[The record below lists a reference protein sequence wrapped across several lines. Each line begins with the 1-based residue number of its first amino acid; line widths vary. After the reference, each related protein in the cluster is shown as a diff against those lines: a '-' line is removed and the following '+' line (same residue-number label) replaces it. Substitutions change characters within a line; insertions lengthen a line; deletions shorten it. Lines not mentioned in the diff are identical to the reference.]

1 MNNHEIAEKMRE
13 MSIYYEMEDT
23 PFKPAAYERA
33 ADAVD
38 ASGTEMKDL
47 FRDKG
52 KKGLKSIPGIGE
64 GIASSIADLLKA
76 GTFPEYKRFRKKYPV
91 DIMGLSN
98 VEGIGPKTIQLLYRK
113 LKIKTLADLKR
124 TAAKGKIRNL
134 PGMGAKSEENI
145 LKGLAVISQTSGR
158 YLLGYALPLATRIRD
173 EIRALR
179 SVEHAE
185 YAGSLRRRRDTI
197 GDIDI
202 LVTTSDPEEV
212 MAKFLGFPEIKEVL
226 EHGKTKTVVRLRNGM
241 HADVRV
247 VKDEEYGAALQYFTG
262 SKEHNVEVR
271 KIAIAKGLK
280 LNEYGIWKGKKRI
293 ASRTE
298 ADVYKAIGL
307 PYMEPELRTASG
319 EIEAARKVKLPRVI
333 PYGSVRGD
341 LQTQTDWTDGEDSL
355 EHLAQAAEEMGM
367 EYIAITDHT
376 KALAMTGGLDEK
388 KLAKQGKAIDALNRK
403 LTRKGSK
410 FRVLKSAEVNIMKDG
425 SLDINDA
432 ALAKLDM
439 VGAAIHSHFRLSR
452 DEQTARMIRAM
463 ENSHVDVIFHP
474 TCRIIGKREPIEF
487 DMDAVLRAA
496 KKTGTALE
504 IDAFPGR
511 SDLRDT
517 HVRKAVE
524 AGVKLMINTD
534 AHAAKHLQFLALG
547 ESIARRGWA
556 EKKDILNTRK
566 LDGLIKWLKTPKK
579 KRR

>member
-1 MNNHEIAEKMRE
+1 MNNHEIAEKLRE
-13 MSIYYEMEDT
+13 MSVYYEMDDVS
-23 PFKPAAYERA
+23 FKPAAYERA
-33 ADAVD
+33 ADSID
-38 ASGTEMKDL
+38 ASGKEMKDIL
-47 FRDKG
+47 KDSG
-52 KKGLKSIPGIGE
+52 KKGLKAIPGIGE
-64 GIASSIADLLKA
+64 GIATDIQELLKKK
-76 GTFPEYKRFRKKYPV
+76 TFTAYKAYKKKYPV
-91 DIMGLSN
+91 DMAGLSA
-98 VEGIGPKTIQLLYRK
+98 VEGVGPKTIKLLYKK
-113 LKIKTLADLKR
+113 LKIRTLADLKR
-124 TAAKGKIRNL
+124 AASKGKIQDL
-134 PGMGAKSEENI
+134 PGMGTKSEENI
-145 LKGLAVISQTSGR
+145 LKGLAVMSQTSGR

-173 EIRALR
+173 EIRALQ
-179 SVEHAE
+179 SVGHAE

-202 LVTTSDPEEV
+202 LVTTSDPKEV
-212 MAKFLGFPEIKEVL
+212 MAKFVGFPEIKEVL
-226 EHGKTKTVVRLRNGM
+226 GHGKTKTVVRLKNGM

-298 ADVYKAIGL
+298 TDVYKAIGL
-307 PYMEPELRTASG
+307 TYMEPELRTASG
-319 EIEAARKVKLPRVI
+319 EIEAARKGKLPCVI

-341 LQTQTDWTDGEDSL
+341 LQTQTEWTDGEDSL
-355 EHLAQAAEEMGM
+355 ERLAQAAEDMGL

-388 KLAKQGKAIDALNRK
+388 KLAKQGRAIDALNRK
-403 LTRKGSK
+403 LARKGSK
-410 FRVLKSAEVNIMKDG
+410 FRVLKGAEVNIMKDG
-425 SLDINDA
+425 SLDINNA

-439 VGAAIHSHFRLSR
+439 VGAAIHSHFRLPR
-452 DEQTARMIRAM
+452 DEQTARMKRVM
-463 ENSHVDVIFHP
+463 ENPHVDVIFHP
-474 TCRIIGKREPIEF
+474 TCRIIGKREPIEL
-487 DMDAVLRAA
+487 DMDAVVRAA
-496 KKTGTALE
+496 KGTGTALE

-517 HVRKAVE
+517 HVRKTVE

-534 AHAAKHLQFLALG
+534 AHATKHLQFLALG

-556 EKKDILNTRK
+556 EKKDVLNTRK
-566 LDGLIKWLKTPKK
+566 LDGLMKWLKTPKK